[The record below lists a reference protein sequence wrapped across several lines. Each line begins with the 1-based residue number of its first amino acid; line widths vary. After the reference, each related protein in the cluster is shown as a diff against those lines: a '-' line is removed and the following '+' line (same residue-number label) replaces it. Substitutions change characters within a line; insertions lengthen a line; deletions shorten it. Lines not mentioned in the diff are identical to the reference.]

1 MSQSYPAVPAK
12 PHQVI
17 SFPSTPNPD
26 EPVHWKTRFNWLHEH
41 GKYMLLGFPFTCI
54 EHKQALLDLY
64 EAVPD
69 LLQDYPGVVDKFFED
84 ADIAMDV
91 AEQSIEEKRR
101 RNAPG
106 DPGALIQFRPA
117 AGREVSHG

>member
-1 MSQSYPAVPAK
+1 MSQSYPAVPAQT
-12 PHQVI
+12 HQVLC
-17 SFPSTPNPD
+17 FPSQSK
-26 EPVHWKTRFNWLHEH
+26 PVHWKDRFKRLHEH
-41 GKYMLLGFPFTCI
+41 GKYTLLGFPFTGI
-54 EHKQALLDLY
+54 EDKQALLDLY

-69 LLQDYPGVVDKFFED
+69 LLKDYPGVVDKFFHD

-106 DPGALIQFRPA
+106 DPGALIRFRPVSEKEA
-117 AGREVSHG
+117 SHG